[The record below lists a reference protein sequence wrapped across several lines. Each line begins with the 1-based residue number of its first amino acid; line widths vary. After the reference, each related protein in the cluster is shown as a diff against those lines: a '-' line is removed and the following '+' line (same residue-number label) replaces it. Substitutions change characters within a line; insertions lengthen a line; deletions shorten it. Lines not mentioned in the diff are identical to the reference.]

1 MTVVQDIPNFS
12 PKTIRNLTSSFNN
25 IVPFDKLGRKKY
37 LNFDDILALLES
49 PKESG
54 RPSNV
59 INTVSDFLQIVRED
73 CDEYVVSEILY
84 RVTKNLD
91 HEFLIEHMMLVLS
104 KGEFNIQSDTI
115 SKLIWTSILAPSPDD
130 FTRALR
136 HAGYI
141 CRYKIKEI
149 EDLLKKE
156 IESN

>member
-104 KGEFNIQSDTI
+104 KGEFNIQSLYGLVVLHHLLMILLVLLDTQD
-115 SKLIWTSILAPSPDD
+115 TSVD
-130 FTRALR
+130 
-136 HAGYI
+136 
-141 CRYKIKEI
+141 IK
-149 EDLLKKE
+149 
-156 IESN
+156 